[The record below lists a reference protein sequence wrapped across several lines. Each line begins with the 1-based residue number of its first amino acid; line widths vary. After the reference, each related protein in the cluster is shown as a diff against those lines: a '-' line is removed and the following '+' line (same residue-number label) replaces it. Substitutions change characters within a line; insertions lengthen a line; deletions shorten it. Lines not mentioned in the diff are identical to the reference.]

1 MPIASEHIRLMM
13 MKRAA
18 AAKDPGAEAMA
29 SAAKQAPSATPIPT
43 MVPPADPAAADT
55 GDGGQRE
62 AQLQRELER
71 KDKELS
77 SLRNNNQVLN
87 VQMAHLKSMAEL
99 EKRKAKE
106 LNDID
111 KREQKY
117 RQTVAAEDAKM
128 QQRKEQMTAAEV
140 KHQAQLEI
148 DTANHRAQLAEDKA
162 NQQASLAQSQAQT
175 VAQDAR
181 RNAQEYV
188 RMAEDA
194 RNEAD
199 KHMLNK
205 EKNITG
211 MQKELYTREKMEDDR
226 NNRAAM
232 NQAKLEAQQQN
243 QAQRLQLNQQNQE
256 QRMQMAQRKAMRA
269 EQQQDAA
276 REQKQMMQ
284 QQMPQPQ
291 TPQMG
296 KVAAAAPAPAQPA
309 PQPAPAAAPAPAP
322 APAPAQPAPQPA
334 PSPTTASVQTPAPA
348 AAQPAAAPAKP
359 APAKPAAKPNTFA
372 PGTFKR
378 NGKFNIPTNI
388 GAQHDIFRAGKKEME
403 IWGNAVKYS
412 KIQDYYKDKAETAMA
427 AGDKK
432 AANIY
437 RNKWMQYEVRR
448 QKAIMDGT
456 AAWHGRMYAQ
466 SALLGGNGEDSAG
479 RLVSLQNTAD
489 SIKAYERAGKNLTP
503 EKRMQM
509 NAMATAAG
517 LLKRHY
523 EKVLNDPYASPQ
535 AKLAAKANLV
545 TFNEYTAKRPQGLWS
560 GMKYGVGQ
568 AVSGIS
574 KFFGGEGKTGSD
586 WGQYSQQDEVLSRVK
601 DIEDSKDNIFKAWA
615 TGNGLENAGQEM
627 REGVDML
634 GRSGLGEKAV
644 GASKLLYGAAKGIT
658 NMFVADPIKQIAD
671 GIYNVPAKYRRGSNV
686 LDQFQGVDKGW
697 LWGLNGKNEAE
708 RKMAEKVMENLGLE
722 QSVAGSTLGAATTDV
737 AVPALFGMTGARGV
751 GAVGKMLRI
760 PGAAKVERLG
770 AAFDRLFPEAGH
782 PIKNVRWRK
791 ILTEPR
797 KVVWDLGRETAKSM
811 RNPATMTNNLLLAFL
826 TSPMARSGEL
836 SNDAAA
842 MGAYTDEELQK
853 FYENLTPAQKK
864 QLEAEAKMWRDAK
877 VKHTDLWKKAA
888 VGTWHK
894 QSSTTP
900 VTEGT
905 PGYPSA
911 PKHPVPRPNVTIPGG
926 GEQAPQEIVYGPNTN
941 SPLPST
947 QDAND
952 PPVEVRTGGPIAQ
965 NAQERNMGYSTDN
978 VHTMTAKGREDSLTR
993 NPWVQMGLNM
1003 VGLGLNATPA
1013 IKRVGEVPINL
1024 DVLAAAPD
1032 NGLEMARR
1040 SNPYGLTAEGARLLQ
1055 TLKRPKSDFSMY
1067 NYGNIHTL

>member
-43 MVPPADPAAADT
+43 MVPPADPAAAGA

-296 KVAAAAPAPAQPA
+296 KVAAAAPAPAPAQPA
-309 PQPAPAAAPAPAP
+309 PQPAQAPAPAP
-322 APAPAQPAPQPA
+322 QQTPAPAPQPAAAASVQAAPAPAQPAP
-334 PSPTTASVQTPAPA
+334 ASTKQ
-348 AAQPAAAPAKP
+348 

-372 PGTFKR
+372 TGTFKR
-378 NGKFNIPTNI
+378 NGKFSIPTNI

-412 KIQDYYKDKAETAMA
+412 KIQDFYQKKAETAMA
-427 AGDKK
+427 AGDRK

-437 RNKWMQYEVRR
+437 RNKWSQYEVRR

-466 SALLGGNGEDSAG
+466 SALIGGNGEDSAA

-517 LLKRHY
+517 LLKGHY
-523 EKVLNDPYASPQ
+523 ERVLKDPYASPQ
-535 AKLAAKANLV
+535 AKLSAKANLV

-574 KFFGGEGKTGSD
+574 KFFGGDGKTGSD
-586 WGQYSQQDEVLSRVK
+586 WGQYSQQDEVLSQVK
-601 DIEDSKDNIFKAWA
+601 DLEESKSNIFKALA
-615 TGNGLENAGQEM
+615 NGQSMENAGQEM
-627 REGVDML
+627 REGTEML
-634 GRSGLGEKAV
+634 GKSGLGNKAI
-644 GASKLLYGAAKGIT
+644 GLSKLMYGGAKGLAGL
-658 NMFVADPIKQIAD
+658 FVADPIKEVSE

-686 LDQFQGVDKGW
+686 LDQFQGVDKSW
-697 LWGLNGKNEAE
+697 LWGLDGKNEAE
-708 RKMAEKVMENLGLE
+708 RRMAEKVMENLGLE
-722 QSVAGSTLGAATTDV
+722 QSVAGSTLGAVTTDV

-760 PGAAKVERLG
+760 PGAAKVERAG
-770 AAFDRLFPEAGH
+770 AAFDRMFPEAGH

-791 ILTEPR
+791 ILTAPH
-797 KVVWDLGRETAKSM
+797 KVALDLGKETAKSL
-811 RNPATMTNNLLLAFL
+811 RNPATMTNNVLLALL
-826 TSPMARSGEL
+826 TAPMARSGEL
-836 SNDAAA
+836 SGDASA
-842 MGAYTDEELQK
+842 MGNFTNEELQQ

-864 QLEAEAKMWRDAK
+864 QLEEDAKLWRDAK
-877 VKHTDLWKKAA
+877 IKHTDLWKKAA
-888 VGTWHK
+888 AGTLYK
-894 QSSTTP
+894 QASTTP
-900 VTEGT
+900 VTEGI
-905 PGYPSA
+905 PGHPSA
-911 PKHPVPRPNVTIPGG
+911 PKHPVPRTQVTIPGG

-941 SPLPST
+941 LPLPST

-952 PPVEVRTGGPIAQ
+952 PPVEMRTGGPIAQ

-978 VHTMTAKGREDSLTR
+978 VHTMTATGRADSLTR

-1003 VGLGLNATPA
+1003 IGLGMNATPA

-1024 DVLAAAPD
+1024 DVLATAPD

-1040 SNPYGLTAEGARLLQ
+1040 SNPYGVTAEGARLLQ
-1055 TLKRPKSDFSMY
+1055 TLARPKSDFSMY
-1067 NYGNIHTL
+1067 NYGNYFTR

>member
-43 MVPPADPAAADT
+43 MVPPADPAAAGT

-162 NQQASLAQSQAQT
+162 NQQAILAQSQAQT

-226 NNRAAM
+226 NNRVAM

-284 QQMPQPQ
+284 MNK
-291 TPQMG
+291 M
-296 KVAAAAPAPAQPA
+296 AADAPA
-309 PQPAPAAAPAPAP
+309 PQPAPAAQASPAPAPQPAPATPAPAVAQSVQAPAPAP
-322 APAPAQPAPQPA
+322 A
-334 PSPTTASVQTPAPA
+334 ST
-348 AAQPAAAPAKP
+348 PAAAPAKP
-359 APAKPAAKPNTFA
+359 AAEPAKFA

-378 NGKFNIPTNI
+378 NSKFTIPTNI
-388 GAQHDIFRAGKKEME
+388 GSRHDIFRADKKEQE
-403 IWGNAVKYS
+403 RWEDAVRYT
-412 KIQDYYKDKAETAMA
+412 KIQDYYRQKAETALA

-437 RNKWMQYEVRR
+437 RNKWSQYETRR
-448 QKAIMDGT
+448 RNAIIDGT
-456 AAWHGRMYAQ
+456 AAWQGRMTAQ
-466 SALLGGNGEDSAG
+466 GVLLQGGTGENASTS
-479 RLVSLQNTAD
+479 LVSLQNAAD

-503 EKRMQM
+503 EKRVQM
-509 NAMATAAG
+509 NAMANAAG
-517 LLKRHY
+517 LLKSHY
-523 EKVLNDPYASPQ
+523 ERVLKDPNASKQ
-535 AKLAAKANLV
+535 AKLTAKANLIA
-545 TFNEYTAKRPQGLWS
+545 FNEYTEKRPQGLWS
-560 GMKYGVGQ
+560 GLKYGVGQ

-574 KFFGGEGKTGSD
+574 KLFGGDGKTGSD
-586 WGQYSQQDEVLSRVK
+586 WGQYSHQDEVLDKVR
-601 DIEDSKDNIFKAWA
+601 DLNESKGNIFKAWA
-615 TGNGLENAGQEM
+615 NGQSMENAAQEM
-627 REGVDML
+627 REGSEMMGWNGV
-634 GRSGLGEKAV
+634 GPKAV
-644 GASKLLYGAAKGIT
+644 GLIKMMYGGAKGLVGT
-658 NMFVADPIKQIAD
+658 FVADPVKQIAD
-671 GIYNVPAKYRRGSNV
+671 GLYGVPANYMRGKNV
-686 LDQFQGVDKGW
+686 IDQFDGVERGW
-697 LWGLNGKNEAE
+697 VWGLNGKNEEE
-708 RKMAEKVMENLGLE
+708 RRMAEHLMSQLGLA
-722 QSVAGSTLGAATTDV
+722 QSLAGSTQGAVATDIAFPTLM
-737 AVPALFGMTGARGV
+737 AMTGAKGV
-751 GAVGKMLRI
+751 GAVGKALKI
-760 PGAAKVERLG
+760 PGMTKVFNAG
-770 AAFDRLFPEAGH
+770 SKFDNFFPVGN
-782 PIKNVRWRK
+782 ITKVRWSKPLSVPKDVAREVGK
-791 ILTEPR
+791 
-797 KVVWDLGRETAKSM
+797 DLLNPTTMKGSLALSVPVGMVRRDGNLSGDTAALGD
-811 RNPATMTNNLLLAFL
+811 ATFY
-826 TSPMARSGEL
+826 
-836 SNDAAA
+836 D
-842 MGAYTDEELQK
+842 LQN
-853 FYENLTPAQKK
+853 FYDSLTPEQKK
-864 QLEAEAKMWRDAK
+864 QLEEEAKMWRDAK
-877 VKHTDLWKKAA
+877 EQYTDMWKKAA
-888 VGTWHK
+888 AGIMYK
-894 QSSTTP
+894 QADTA
-900 VTEGT
+900 VTVGT

-911 PKHPVPRPNVTIPGG
+911 PKHPVPRTQVDTPGG
-926 GEQAPQEIVYGPNTN
+926 GDQAPQEIAL
-941 SPLPST
+941 SPETYSPVPT
-947 QDAND
+947 EQDAD
-952 PPVEVRTGGPIAQ
+952 EPPVEMRTGGPIAQ

-978 VHTMTAKGREDSLTR
+978 AHTMTANGRADSLTR

-1003 VGLGLNATPA
+1003 VGLGLNAAPV

-1024 DVLAAAPD
+1024 DVLATAPD

-1055 TLKRPKSDFSMY
+1055 TLARPKSDFSMY
-1067 NYGNIHTL
+1067 NYGNPFTR

>member
-1 MPIASEHIRLMM
+1 

-43 MVPPADPAAADT
+43 MVPPADPAAAGT

-296 KVAAAAPAPAQPA
+296 KTAAA
-309 PQPAPAAAPAPAP
+309 AP

-334 PSPTTASVQTPAPA
+334 QAPAPAPQQTPAPA
-348 AAQPAAAPAKP
+348 PAPAPQQAPAQQPQPQQAAPAQPAAAPQ
-359 APAKPAAKPNTFA
+359 PAKPSFA
-372 PGTFKR
+372 PNSFKR
-378 NGKFNIPTNI
+378 DDKFVIPGNI
-388 GAQHDIFRAGKKEME
+388 GAAHDMFQADKPEMTR
-403 IWGNAVKYS
+403 WGDATRYTRVQNFL
-412 KIQDYYKDKAETAMA
+412 QQKAEAAMA
-427 AGDKK
+427 SGNK
-432 AANIY
+432 AMADRYMNQW
-437 RNKWMQYEVRR
+437 KAYEAKR
-448 QKAIMDGT
+448 QNAIIDGT
-456 AAWHGRMYAQ
+456 AAWQGRMIAQ
-466 SALLGGNGEDSAG
+466 QAMMNNDQDFSASRVVG
-479 RLVSLQNTAD
+479 LQRAAD
-489 SIKAYERAGKNLTP
+489 SIKAFERAGKPLTP
-503 EKRMQM
+503 AQRAQM
-509 NAMATAAG
+509 NAFANASK
-517 LLKRHY
+517 LLKGHY
-523 EKVLNDPYASPQ
+523 EKILNDPNASPQ
-535 AKLAAKANLV
+535 AKLEAKANMV
-545 TFNEYTAKRPQGLWS
+545 SMNEYTAKRPQGLWS

-574 KFFGGEGKTGSD
+574 RLFGGSGKTGSD
-586 WGQYSQQDEVLSRVK
+586 WGQTSMQDEVLDK
-601 DIEDSKDNIFKAWA
+601 AKTLEESKGNILSAWA
-615 TGNGLENAGQEM
+615 NGQGLDNAGQELS
-627 REGVDML
+627 ESWDALKNGEIAKGLGKGLWGSLKGLGSALIADPLKEVLDGVYKVPANYV
-634 GRSGLGEKAV
+634 RSGNIIDQFDGTSR
-644 GASKLLYGAAKGIT
+644 GWLYGVNGDNEGERQMAESVLNNTGLPQGLFGATTGALVSELGVPLAMALPAAKG
-658 NMFVADPIKQIAD
+658 
-671 GIYNVPAKYRRGSNV
+671 
-686 LDQFQGVDKGW
+686 LQGVKMLSKVPGVSRLSNFSSKIDNALPRGAKW
-697 LWGLNGKNEAE
+697 YSPKNLVNPTTLPGAL
-708 RKMAEKVMENLGLE
+708 ALGVAASPFSYEN
-722 QSVAGSTLGAATTDV
+722 TI
-737 AVPALFGMTGARGV
+737 TGDV
-751 GAVGKMLRI
+751 GA
-760 PGAAKVERLG
+760 
-770 AAFDRLFPEAGH
+770 
-782 PIKNVRWRK
+782 
-791 ILTEPR
+791 
-797 KVVWDLGRETAKSM
+797 
-811 RNPATMTNNLLLAFL
+811 
-826 TSPMARSGEL
+826 
-836 SNDAAA
+836 
-842 MGAYTDEELQK
+842 MGDDIYDEMSKYQE
-853 FYENLTPAQKK
+853 EMTPAQRKE
-864 QLEAEAKMWRDAK
+864 LADREKMWQDAG
-877 VKHTDLWKKAA
+877 VKPTDLWKSAA
-888 VGTWHK
+888 ARMMYKMAAKEDKKG
-894 QSSTTP
+894 
-900 VTEGT
+900 
-905 PGYPSA
+905 PSA
-911 PKHPVPRPNVTIPGG
+911 PRYAVPRTQIGVPGG
-926 GEQAPQEIVYGPNTN
+926 GDQAPQEIVMAPGSGGKLPVVYGATDGPTER
-941 SPLPST
+941 
-947 QDAND
+947 D
-952 PPVEVRTGGPIAQ
+952 TGGPIAQ
-965 NAQERNMGYSTDN
+965 NAQERNMGFGNDHL
-978 VHTMTAKGREDSLTR
+978 HTMTSRGQEDASILR
-993 NPWVQMGLNM
+993 NPWVQMGMNM
-1003 VGLGLNATPA
+1003 LGLGMNATPTV
-1013 IKRVGEVPINL
+1013 KRVGEVPINL
-1024 DVLAAAPD
+1024 DVLTTAP
-1032 NGLEMARR
+1032 NNALEVARMN
-1040 SNPYGLTAEGARLLQ
+1040 NPYGLTAEGARLMQ
-1055 TLKRPKSDFSMY
+1055 SVQRPRSDFSMY
-1067 NYGNIHTL
+1067 NYGNSFTR